1 MISPVTIKGVFNNA
15 RTTRSLSQDEVLFRE
30 GDAGDDMYGVISGA
44 VELRRG
50 EKVVLRIGPDGT
62 FGELA
67 IIDAS
72 PRSLTAIAVEQ
83 TTTNR
88 LGFCDVTV
96 RNQDDVIVAHFRG
109 TVYRTRKPL
118 PE

>member
-1 MISPVTIKGVFNNA
+1 
-15 RTTRSLSQDEVLFRE
+15 
-30 GDAGDDMYGVISGA
+30 
-44 VELRRG
+44 
-50 EKVVLRIGPDGT
+50 
-62 FGELA
+62 
-67 IIDAS
+67 
-72 PRSLTAIAVEQ
+72 
-83 TTTNR
+83 